1 MITTVLPIEVRVDAL
16 YNISQAARL
25 LGVSRKTVYRMIEEN
40 RLKANLRKIDN
51 RLVVTGQEIKK
62 AITCVF

>member
-25 LGVSRKTVYRMIEEN
+25 LGVSRKTVYRMIKEN